1 MAPICTL
8 SNGSKMAPSS
18 TDQYLGP
25 LSARIEGSFFQDL
38 ESRSISRTPKWVLL
52 ILFRERERGLVRKKC
67 IILFYWSLNWPR
79 TCTMIGNCF
88 FFLTDP
94 IVILTFIWLVA
105 WIWSSPSA
113 ALHTI
118 LLKTLKFAFI
128 IIFQFDV
135 WVAAMN
141 NFEIKSKQNSSWCCC
156 CAFIG
161 KKLTN
166 FNFENPNAFLFR
178 NVN

>member
-52 ILFRERERGLVRKKC
+52 ILFRERGLVRKKC

-88 FFLTDP
+88 FFLNRSYSYTYFHLVGCLDL
-94 IVILTFIWLVA
+94 VLTICC
-105 WIWSSPSA
+105 PPYN
-113 ALHTI
+113 T
-118 LLKTLKFAFI
+118 T
-128 IIFQFDV
+128 QD
-135 WVAAMN
+135 
-141 NFEIKSKQNSSWCCC
+141 FEICIYYYISIWCLS
-156 CAFIG
+156 G
-161 KKLTN
+161 SY
-166 FNFENPNAFLFR
+166 E
-178 NVN
+178 